1 MKRIIWSVTMIP
13 LIATAVLMQFMPES
27 VPMHFDISGK
37 ADRWGSKYE
46 RSHSMPDEKE
56 RAGAASNAK
65 IMKIIV
71 LCIAVFFNAVD
82 GFILYNAYSMS
93 KEKADN
99 TAVDTVRI
107 VCILFGVLMI
117 VMANFIPKSRKNR
130 IMGLRTK
137 WTMYN
142 DITWRKSN
150 MFGAAVLMLTG
161 ALTIIGA
168 ALTAQTVSVILMLVF
183 LMTGT
188 AACIVYSRIVY
199 KKELNKADKSLPKIQ

>member
-46 RSHSMPDEKE
+46 LFIVPAIVIAVILLFSFLIAFFEKRSHSMPDEKE

-117 VMANFIPKSRKNR
+117 VMANFITKRRKNR
-130 IMGLRTK
+130 IRR
-137 WTMYN
+137 N
-142 DITWRKSN
+142 
-150 MFGAAVLMLTG
+150 
-161 ALTIIGA
+161 
-168 ALTAQTVSVILMLVF
+168 
-183 LMTGT
+183 
-188 AACIVYSRIVY
+188 
-199 KKELNKADKSLPKIQ
+199 